1 MDARSFSDNA
11 LKQRTVLQA
20 QRGAAN
26 YYTDITQEICRLC
39 PLTKWQLAEHSSAKQ
54 AGILGVGICV
64 AVSEGVC
71 VCVCTH
77 FGARSSLRTFTVYL
91 ASHYSFL
98 ILLPGA

>member
-71 VCVCTH
+71 VCVHTLEPEVVCGH
-77 FGARSSLRTFTVYL
+77 
-91 ASHYSFL
+91 
-98 ILLPGA
+98 LLYTWPAITRF